1 MPNPSHAIQ
10 AYRAASRYRSQRD
23 QEADVFRQATV
34 ALKRVR
40 DNAPRIQQIRALAD
54 NRRLWMTVTDL
65 MRDPGNSLPEPLR
78 ASIISVG
85 LSVQRE
91 MDREKPDFDFLIGIN
106 ENIAAGLAGQP

>member
-1 MPNPSHAIQ
+1 MSNPSHAIQ
-10 AYRAASRYRSQRD
+10 AYRTASRYRSQRD
-23 QEADVFRQATV
+23 QEADVFRQAV
-34 ALKRVR
+34 AGLRGAHGAGV
-40 DNAPRIQQIRALAD
+40 IQQVRALAD

-65 MRDPGNSLPEPLR
+65 MRDPTNALPEPLR

-91 MDREKPDFDFLIGIN
+91 MDQEKPDFDFLISIN